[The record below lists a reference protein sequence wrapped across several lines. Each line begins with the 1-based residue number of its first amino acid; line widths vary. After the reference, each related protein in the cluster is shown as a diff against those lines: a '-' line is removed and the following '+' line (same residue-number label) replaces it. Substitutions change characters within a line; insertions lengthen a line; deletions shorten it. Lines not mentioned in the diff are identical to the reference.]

1 MTQEERLERNITAT
15 VEYQDITG
23 DFHSH
28 DWEID
33 PTLYMGLRTMGYKDM
48 GDLVIK

>member
-1 MTQEERLERNITAT
+1 MTQKGRLERNIPAT
-15 VEYQDITG
+15 VEYQDITR
-23 DFHSH
+23 DLHSH

-33 PTLYMGLRTMGYKDM
+33 PALYVGLRTMGAKDM